1 MKKYLFSLLMIVPFL
16 SGCESLS
23 ELTQF
28 DLPFTQSVTV
38 PPISTEFLA
47 LGMPITLSTPEIET
61 DIDSVL
67 GSYGVETD
75 FVEKIALKEM
85 TFTVSSPS
93 GEDLSFLD
101 DVTIYLTASGAEDVK
116 VASATDVSTTTPLT
130 LTIENVDLKN
140 YLLKDK
146 FALKIKATADEA
158 TTVEHKVDISM
169 KFGFD
174 IKVLGL

>member
-16 SGCESLS
+16 AGCESLS
-23 ELTQF
+23 KLTQF
-28 DLPFTQSVTV
+28 DLPFTQSITV
-38 PPISTEFLA
+38 PVTPALA
-47 LGMPITLSTPEIET
+47 IGIPFPLTTPEIDT
-61 DIDSVL
+61 NIDSVL
-67 GSYGVETD
+67 NSYGVETD

-85 TFTVSSPS
+85 KFTVSSPS

-101 DVTIYLTASGAEDVK
+101 DVTIYLTASGADDIK
-116 VASATDVSTTTPLT
+116 VASATDVSTATPLV

-146 FALKIKATADEA
+146 FALKIVATADEA